1 MDVAIID
8 WKNIDSRFVI
18 DEMYELI
25 NAPKWIDFSA
35 SDDPVDDEA
44 WFCRHSCNHPRTAED
59 FFNGKERTPT
69 LNSKLQRS
77 TRVSEILPF
86 GEEKT
91 RDTKLKKRG
100 TNPTSVLLKD
110 TNNNK
115 ILEDGENQNPNFSTP
130 PTHKAKLRKEAIKS
144 STEKKSRDDTAMRK
158 ADQIPKLKSTSSARN
173 LFSGGDIL
181 NKVAEFCNEL
191 KKLAT
196 KVRENKD
203 IQDIDSGVLN
213 DKEKENKP
221 LLELS
226 REDVKVMETGMFK
239 EKQRKIRRKD
249 DADNTPLSVDVKSSK
264 LNKDG
269 LLKIRT
275 SPPTPQCFSAN
286 RGTLKAEMT
295 PKTFR
300 SKPLG
305 RGILQE
311 VKQINKEG
319 NMAAEHEKINPEGE
333 IPVGGAAEKEARTL
347 NAFWF
352 LKPCT
357 LSSQ

>member
-8 WKNIDSRFVI
+8 WKNVDSRFVR

-25 NAPKWIDFSA
+25 NAPKWIDFLA
-35 SDDPVDDEA
+35 SDDAVDDEA
-44 WFCRHSCNHPRTAED
+44 WFCRPGCNHPKAAED

-69 LNSKLQRS
+69 SSSKLQRS
-77 TRVSEILPF
+77 ARVPEILPF

-91 RDTKLKKRG
+91 RDAKLKKRA
-100 TNPTSVLLKD
+100 TNPTSVLLKE
-110 TNNNK
+110 TNGGK
-115 ILEDGENQNPNFSTP
+115 ILEDGENKNPNFSTP
-130 PTHKAKLRKEAIKS
+130 PNHKAKLRKEAIKS
-144 STEKKSRDDTAMRK
+144 STEKKPRDDTALRK
-158 ADQIPKLKSTSSARN
+158 ADQIPKLKSTLSARN
-173 LFSGGDIL
+173 LFSGGGDIL

-196 KVRENKD
+196 KVKD
-203 IQDIDSGVLN
+203 SKDNRDVDSGELN
-213 DKEKENKP
+213 DKEKEKKP
-221 LLELS
+221 LLESS
-226 REDVKVMETGMFK
+226 REDVKTTETGMSK
-239 EKQRKIRRKD
+239 EKQPKIRRKD
-249 DADNTPLSVDVKSSK
+249 DAENTPIAVEVKSI
-264 LNKDG
+264 KDG

-286 RGTLKAEMT
+286 RGTLKAEIT

-300 SKPLG
+300 PKPLG

-311 VKQINKEG
+311 VKQTNKES
-319 NMAAEHEKINPEGE
+319 NLVEHEKINPEGE
-333 IPVGGAAEKEARTL
+333 IPVGAAEKEVRTL

-357 LSSQ
+357 LSS